1 MAKSTTGKGGMS
13 DPFGNVDMGSMM
25 EQIKGSAVV
34 GEKLSKAAL
43 DAAEK
48 ASELSSS
55 WTKQTIANMGDV
67 TSVKDDPTDYAK
79 AMTDFAS
86 SQGALAQENLNAF
99 AQIAQALQEQT
110 ISILMEASSSMGGD
124 AAEAVQKAA
133 DMMGMKGPGSK

>member
-1 MAKSTTGKGGMS
+1 MAKSTTGKGTGS
-13 DPFGNVDMGSMM
+13 DPFANVDMSAMM
-25 EQIKGSAVV
+25 DQIKGSAVV
-34 GEKLSKAAL
+34 GEKLSQAAL
-43 DAAEK
+43 EAAGK

-67 TSVKDDPTDYAK
+67 TSVKDDPSDYAK

-86 SQGALAQENLNAF
+86 SQGALAQENLNQF

-110 ISILMEASSSMGGD
+110 ISILMEASSSMGEE